1 MKEPTRCEDDPA
13 CCNQDLMQST
23 AKRKKEEESLVCV
36 CVCVCVNQHHK
47 SKGEKDTYPWTK
59 LLTTNGV
66 WLISCKEAWKF
77 LSTMLSI
84 LPCNRADGATHTP
97 TLRAFQ
103 RAVVHFVHPCESS
116 QQCSLYFIYWL

>member
-1 MKEPTRCEDDPA
+1 MRGGSCMLQPRPDAINCK
-13 CCNQDLMQST
+13 
-23 AKRKKEEESLVCV
+23 KKERRGVPGVCV

-66 WLISCKEAWKF
+66 WLFSCKEAWKF

-84 LPCNRADGATHTP
+84 LPCNRADGVTHTP